1 MMRWRR
7 GHATVPATTVVL
19 CEAKARARQPATAD
33 LVHHERRLRRR
44 FGELTA
50 GGRTYWLA
58 AREVLAERG
67 VTTPEVGRG

>member
-1 MMRWRR
+1 
-7 GHATVPATTVVL
+7 VVL
-19 CEAKARARQPATAD
+19 HEAKARARQLPTAD

-44 FGELTA
+44 YGELTA

-67 VTTPEVGRG
+67 VRTPQVRRA